1 MATERTV
8 LVRLKAD
15 NSQFKRAMREAAD
28 SVDTTNDRT
37 AWLAQS
43 ILALG
48 PAMVPFGAAAV
59 PVLTTVSAGLT
70 VAGTAAVSLGLAFN
84 GIGDAVK
91 ALNAYQLEPTDA
103 NLKKLEQTMGN
114 LSGEGQDFVRFLDSV
129 GPSLNQLSDTA
140 QANLFPGMTEGIED
154 LLTLLPE
161 FNALIGRTSDTV
173 GELSASSG
181 ESLAGENFEDFFEY
195 LTTDGQQVLE
205 DMSVTLGKFFE
216 GFAGTLVAF
225 GPLTGEFSGGLR
237 EMAEDYADWS
247 HELDDNQTFQEFLD
261 YIEESGPKALDL
273 LGALITFLVDLV
285 TAAAPVGDVMLPV
298 LTELLGVVSTLA
310 ETPLAPWLIGA
321 AAAMSIYG
329 RAVAL
334 ASVTTGGMF
343 GTLAGPGI
351 RTLKETGSGLRTL
364 ATDLSVARAE
374 GVRFG
379 KSTQTN
385 MIGPLTKAEASAR
398 RARSTVGGLVKV
410 TPAIGLFA
418 ATATGAADSVGL
430 TNTASLALAGTMLS
444 PGLGTAIGGTVGLLL
459 DLSDSSGAAARNA
472 ESLGGIL
479 STLEAAAG
487 PNLSDRLAAVNGEIA
502 RLNAMSLDGVAG
514 LARDVAVD
522 TYTARAEDLQREI
535 DKTAAA
541 MDYASSAAGRNAAAS
556 EKQAAAFEAVKT
568 AAQQSGESFTAFGD
582 DLDDSKVSL
591 DKWIDGI
598 RDQAIALEQFTANA
612 LTAAGRGLDSGLI
625 DQLAAQGPAGALRL
639 KQLADGTE
647 AEIRRVN
654 REFRRG
660 KKAID
665 EFKDAMGSIAP
676 VEIDLSTLSA
686 EQALVRF
693 IKQAERNR
701 IVIPVT
707 TSTNANLAD
716 QVTNNGVK
724 VKKAVGG
731 MVYGPG
737 TTTSDSVP
745 AMLSNREY
753 VIKAA
758 AVDHYGPGFF
768 DAANQMRLA
777 SGGWV
782 QDALDATR
790 GGRGLRG
797 YIRTELDMKYPTT
810 LKQWN
815 AALEK
820 STKVL
825 DKERS
830 KREDL
835 LAQADGIRTAIQSNY
850 RSDLFGQTQA
860 SPWASAADRAK
871 AGKGDV
877 FSTLTGDIQ
886 NANALAAAEK
896 KLKKK
901 GLDSGAFAELVS
913 EASLDEVLAFA
924 NGSTAD
930 VQKYEQLY
938 NQREK
943 SLATAGNVGASAA
956 FGSQLA
962 ASKAE
967 IIEAKKMNAKIDK
980 LQASVEKAGREF
992 KESLRGAAPKRGRR

>member
-48 PAMVPFGAAAV
+48 PALSPLGAASV
-59 PVLTTVSAGLT
+59 PVFTTMATGITL
-70 VAGTAAVSLGLAFN
+70 AGTAAISLGLAFN

-91 ALNAYQLEPTDA
+91 ALNAYQLEPTEA
-103 NLKKLEQTMGN
+103 NLKKLEQTMGS
-114 LSGEGQDFVRFLDSV
+114 LSGEGQDFVRFLDEV

-140 QANLFPGMTEGIED
+140 QANLFPGMAEGIQD
-154 LLTLLPE
+154 LVGLLPE
-161 FNALIGRTSDTV
+161 FNALIGRTSGTIGD
-173 GELSASSG
+173 LSASAG
-181 ESLAGENFEDFFEY
+181 ESLAGDDFKEFFEY
-195 LTTDGQQVLE
+195 LTTDGQRVLE

-225 GPLTGEFSGGLR
+225 GPLTGQFSGGLR
-237 EMAEDYADWS
+237 EMAEGFADWS
-247 HELDDNQTFQEFLD
+247 HELDDNRTFQEFLD
-261 YIEESGPKALDL
+261 YIEESGPKVLDL
-273 LGALITFLVDLV
+273 LGSLITLLVDLAV
-285 TAAAPVGDVMLPV
+285 AAAPVGDIMVPA
-298 LTELLGVVSTLA
+298 LTALAQVVSTLA
-310 ETPLAPWLIGA
+310 ETPFAPWLIA
-321 AAAMSIYG
+321 AAAALSIYG
-329 RAVAL
+329 RAAAL
-334 ASVTTGGMF
+334 ASVTTGGLF
-343 GTLAGPGI
+343 GALAGPGI
-351 RTLKETGSGLRTL
+351 RTLRETGAGLRTL
-364 ATDLSVARAE
+364 ATDMGVARAE
-374 GVRFG
+374 GARFG
-379 KSTQTN
+379 RSTQTN
-385 MIGPLTKAEASAR
+385 IIGPMTRAEASAK
-398 RARSTVGGLVKV
+398 RARGTIGGLVKTTGAV
-410 TPAIGLFA
+410 GLFA
-418 ATATGAADSVGL
+418 ATTTGAADSIGL
-430 TNTASLALAGTMLS
+430 SNTAAFAMAGTLAG
-444 PGLGTAIGGTVGLLL
+444 PWGAAVGGAIGLAK
-459 DLSDSSGAAARNA
+459 DLSDNSSAAASNGEMLNRV
-472 ESLGGIL
+472 
-479 STLEAAAG
+479 LENLETAAG
-487 PNLSDRLAAVNGEIA
+487 PKLEDRLAAVNGEIA
-502 RLNAMSLDGVAG
+502 RLNGMSLDGVAA

-522 TYTARAEDLQREI
+522 TYTARAEDLQHEL

-541 MDYASSAAGRNAAAS
+541 TDFATSAAGRSAAAS

-568 AAQQSGESFTAFGD
+568 QARNTGGAFTEFGE

-591 DKWIDGI
+591 DKWIDGV
-598 RDQAIALEQFTANA
+598 RDQAVALEQFTANTLRA
-612 LTAAGRGLDSGLI
+612 SDRGLDSGLVA
-625 DQLAAQGPAGALRL
+625 DLASKGPAGALRM
-639 KQLADGTE
+639 KQLADGTA
-647 AEIRRVN
+647 AEIRRAN

-660 KKAID
+660 EKAID
-665 EFKDAMGSIAP
+665 DYEAAMAGIAP
-676 VEIDLSTLSA
+676 VEIEIRTLSA
-686 EQALVRF
+686 EQALARF
-693 IKQAERNR
+693 LAQARNNR
-701 IVIPVT
+701 VVIPI
-707 TSTNANLAD
+707 TSTSNATTAD
-716 QVTNNGVK
+716 REANNGVK
-724 VKKAVGG
+724 KAAGG
-731 MVYGPG
+731 MIYGPG

-758 AVDHYGPGFF
+758 AVEHYGPGFF

-782 QDALDATR
+782 QDALEDTR
-790 GGRGLRG
+790 RGRGLRG
-797 YIRTELDMKYPTT
+797 YIRSDLDMKYPTT

-850 RSDLFGQTQA
+850 RSDLFGKQ
-860 SPWASAADRAK
+860 SSNPWMSAADRAA

-877 FSTLTGDIQ
+877 FATLTGDIQ

-913 EASLDEVLAFA
+913 NASLDEVLAFA

-930 VQKYEQLY
+930 VQKYERLY

-956 FGSQLA
+956 FGAQLA

-967 IIEAKKMNAKIDK
+967 IVETKAMRREIVELRKD
-980 LQASVEKAGREF
+980 VEKAGREL
-992 KESLRGAAPKRGRR
+992 KASIRGAAPIRPSRGR